1 MKPKVN
7 CMAQLLVVP
16 EAVFDQY
23 KSDGVLFTR
32 LLDTNYIAS
41 VSSVNDLAQID
52 LAMNQFPFVFG
63 PGTGVSLAVSPR
75 AGIAIASTADNLE
88 RFKMQDLHNA
98 LEERIETIT
107 LRLTAEQKVCSEYSL
122 YPVDENL
129 WVAVQKSL
137 PITNSDPERF
147 TLISNRTFFDS
158 MINELLRTCK
168 LEQVASTN
176 LFNYYLM
183 SKV

>member
-1 MKPKVN
+1 
-7 CMAQLLVVP
+7 MAQLLVVP
-16 EAVFDQY
+16 EAVYDQY
-23 KSDGVLFTR
+23 KTDGVQFTR

-52 LAMNQFPFVFG
+52 IAMNQFPFVFC
-63 PGTGVSLAVSPR
+63 PGCGITLAPSPR
-75 AGIAIASTADNLE
+75 AGIAIAATADNLE

-107 LRLTAEQKVCSEYSL
+107 LRHAQLPKVVSEYIL

-137 PITNSDPERF
+137 PITNSDPERYA
-147 TLISNRTFFDS
+147 TISNRTFFDS

>member
-1 MKPKVN
+1 MV
-7 CMAQLLVVP
+7 QLLVVP
-16 EAVFDQY
+16 EAVYEQY
-23 KSDGVLFTR
+23 RVDGVQFTK

-52 LAMNQFPFVFG
+52 LALNKFPFVFC
-63 PGTGVSLAVSPR
+63 PGTNVTLAPSPR
-75 AGIAIASTADNLE
+75 VGIAIASQADSTE

-98 LEERIETIT
+98 LEERVETIS
-107 LRLTAEQKVCSEYSL
+107 LRLAKEQTLASEYTL

-137 PITNSDPERF
+137 PITNSDPER
-147 TLISNRTFFDS
+147 LNLVNNRTFFDS

-168 LEQVASTN
+168 LSQVATTN

>member
-1 MKPKVN
+1 MV
-7 CMAQLLVVP
+7 QLLVVP
-16 EAVFDQY
+16 EAVYEQY
-23 KSDGVLFTR
+23 KVDGVQFTK
-32 LLDTNYIAS
+32 LLDTNYITS
-41 VSSVNDLAQID
+41 VSSINDLTLID
-52 LAMNQFPFVFG
+52 LALNQFPFVFC
-63 PGTGVSLAVSPR
+63 PGTGVVLATSPR
-75 AGIAIASTADNLE
+75 VGIAIASTADNLE

-98 LEERIETIT
+98 LEERVET
-107 LRLTAEQKVCSEYSL
+107 LSLKLANDPNVVNEYIL

-137 PITNSDPERF
+137 PITNSDPERYA
-147 TLISNRTFFDS
+147 TISNRTFFDS

-176 LFNYYLM
+176 LFSYYLM

>member
-1 MKPKVN
+1 MT
-7 CMAQLLVVP
+7 QLLVVP
-16 EAVFDQY
+16 EAVYDQF
-23 KSDGVLFTR
+23 KTDGVQFSR

-52 LAMNQFPFVFG
+52 IAMNQFPFVFC
-63 PGTGVSLAVSPR
+63 PGTGVHLAPSPR
-75 AGIAIASTADNLE
+75 AGIAIASTTENLE

-107 LRLTAEQKVCSEYSL
+107 LRQANQPKVVSEFSL

-137 PITNSDPERF
+137 PITNSDPERYA
-147 TLISNRTFFDS
+147 LVSNRTFFDS

-168 LEQVASTN
+168 LPQISTTN

>member
-1 MKPKVN
+1 
-7 CMAQLLVVP
+7 MAQLLVVP
-16 EAVFDQY
+16 EGVYDQF
-23 KSDGVLFTR
+23 KADGVQFTR

-52 LAMNQFPFVFG
+52 IAMNKFPFVFCQACG
-63 PGTGVSLAVSPR
+63 ITLAPSPR

-107 LRLTAEQKVCSEYSL
+107 IRHANQPKVVSEYSL

-137 PITNSDPERF
+137 PITNSDPERYA
-147 TLISNRTFFDS
+147 LVSNRTFFDS

-168 LEQVASTN
+168 IEQVASTN

>member
-1 MKPKVN
+1 MT
-7 CMAQLLVVP
+7 QLLVVP
-16 EAVFDQY
+16 EAVYDQF
-23 KSDGVLFTR
+23 KADGVQFTQ

-52 LAMNQFPFVFG
+52 IAMNQFPFVFG
-63 PGTGVSLAVSPR
+63 PGTGIVLAPSPR
-75 AGIAIASTADNLE
+75 AGIAIAATSDNLE
-88 RFKMQDLHNA
+88 RFKMEDLHNA

-107 LRLTAEQKVCSEYSL
+107 VRHAMQPTVVSEYSL

-137 PITNSDPERF
+137 PITNSDPERYA
-147 TLISNRTFFDS
+147 LVSNRTFFDS

-168 LEQVASTN
+168 LEQIASTN

>member
-1 MKPKVN
+1 MV
-7 CMAQLLVVP
+7 QLLVLP
-16 EAVFDQY
+16 EAVYEQY
-23 KSDGVLFTR
+23 KVDGVQFTK

-41 VSSVNDLAQID
+41 VSSVNDIAQID
-52 LAMNQFPFVFG
+52 FALNQFPFVFC
-63 PGTGVSLAVSPR
+63 PGTCVVLAPSPR
-75 AGIAIASTADNLE
+75 VGIALATQADNLE

-98 LEERIETIT
+98 VEERVETIS
-107 LRLTAEQKVCSEYSL
+107 LRLANAPTLASEYTL

-137 PITNSDPERF
+137 PITNSDPERLN
-147 TLISNRTFFDS
+147 LINNRMFFDS

-168 LEQVASTN
+168 IDQVASTN

>member
-1 MKPKVN
+1 MT
-7 CMAQLLVVP
+7 QLLVIP
-16 EAVFDQY
+16 EAVYNQY
-23 KSDGVLFTR
+23 VADGVLFNR

-41 VSSVNDLAQID
+41 VSSINDLAQID
-52 LAMNQFPFVFG
+52 IVMSSFPFQFDDASG
-63 PGTGVSLAVSPR
+63 INLAVSPR
-75 AGIAIASTADNLE
+75 AWIAIAASKDDLD
-88 RFKMQDLHNA
+88 RFKMQDIHNA

-107 LRLTAEQKVCSEYSL
+107 IRQTNQPKVVSEYSL

-137 PITNSDPERF
+137 PITNSDPERYV
-147 TLISNRTFFDS
+147 IINNRTFFDS
-158 MINELLRTCK
+158 MINESLRTHK
-168 LEQVASTN
+168 LNDISLTN

>member
-1 MKPKVN
+1 MT
-7 CMAQLLVVP
+7 QLLVVP

-23 KSDGVLFTR
+23 KADGVQFTR

-41 VSSVNDLAQID
+41 VSSINDLAQID
-52 LAMNQFPFVFG
+52 MAITQFPFVFC
-63 PGTGVSLAVSPR
+63 PACGVTLANSPR
-75 AGIAIASTADNLE
+75 ALIAIAASSDNLE
-88 RFKMQDLHNA
+88 RFKMQDMHNA
-98 LEERIETIT
+98 LEERIETIA
-107 LRLTAEQKVCSEYSL
+107 LRTTEQQTVVSEYSL

-137 PITNSDPERF
+137 PITNSNPERF
-147 TLISNRTFFDS
+147 ALISNRTFFDS

-168 LEQVASTN
+168 LSQIAPTN

>member
-1 MKPKVN
+1 MP
-7 CMAQLLVVP
+7 QLLVVP
-16 EAVFDQY
+16 EAVYDQF
-23 KSDGVLFTR
+23 KTDGVLFNR

-52 LAMNQFPFVFG
+52 IAMNKFPFTFD
-63 PGTGVSLAVSPR
+63 PSSGVSLAPSPR
-75 AGIAIASTADNLE
+75 AGIAIAASTDNLE
-88 RFKMQDLHNA
+88 RFKMQDMHNA
-98 LEERIETIT
+98 LEERIETIA
-107 LRLTAEQKVCSEYSL
+107 LRHASQLQVVSEYSL

-137 PITNSDPERF
+137 PITNSDPERYA
-147 TLISNRTFFDS
+147 LVSNRTFFDS

-168 LEQVASTN
+168 LSQVAPTN
-176 LFNYYLM
+176 LFSYYLM

>member
-1 MKPKVN
+1 MT
-7 CMAQLLVVP
+7 QLLVVP
-16 EAVFDQY
+16 EAVYEQY
-23 KSDGVLFTR
+23 KTDGVQFNR

-52 LAMNQFPFVFG
+52 LAINKFHFVFC
-63 PGTGVSLAVSPR
+63 PATGVTLAPSPL

-88 RFKMQDLHNA
+88 RFSMKDLYNA
-98 LEERIETIT
+98 LEERIATIT
-107 LRLTAEQKVCSEYSL
+107 LRLTNEPQVCSEYSL

-137 PITNSDPERF
+137 PITNSDPER
-147 TLISNRTFFDS
+147 LSIISNRTFFDS
-158 MINELLRTCK
+158 MINELLRTRK
-168 LEQVASTN
+168 LAEVATTN

>member
-1 MKPKVN
+1 MV
-7 CMAQLLVVP
+7 QLLVLP
-16 EAVFDQY
+16 EAVYDQY
-23 KSDGVLFTR
+23 KVDGVQFNR
-32 LLDTNYIAS
+32 LLDTNYIACPD

-52 LAMNQFPFVFG
+52 IALNEFPFVFC
-63 PGTGVSLAVSPR
+63 PGTGIVLAHSPR
-75 AGIAIASTADNLE
+75 VGIAIASTSDVENK
-88 RFKMQDLHNA
+88 FMMQDLHNA
-98 LEERIETIT
+98 LEERVETLS
-107 LRLTAEQKVCSEYSL
+107 LRLANQPKLVSEYSL

-137 PITNSDPERF
+137 PITNSDPERL

-158 MINELLRTCK
+158 LIYELLRTCK
-168 LEQVASTN
+168 LSQVASTN

>member
-1 MKPKVN
+1 MI
-7 CMAQLLVVP
+7 QLLVLP
-16 EAVFDQY
+16 EAVYEQY
-23 KSDGVLFTR
+23 KVDGVLFNK
-32 LLDTNYIAS
+32 LLDTNYIAE
-41 VSSVNDLAQID
+41 VSSINDLAQID
-52 LAMNQFPFVFG
+52 LALNQFPFVFC
-63 PGTGVSLAVSPR
+63 PNTGVALAPSPR
-75 AGIAIASTADNLE
+75 VGIAIASTADNLE

-98 LEERIETIT
+98 LEERVETVSLKLIN
-107 LRLTAEQKVCSEYSL
+107 APVNVSEYYL

-147 TLISNRTFFDS
+147 AIISNRTFFDS
-158 MINELLRTCK
+158 MINELLRTRK
-168 LEQVASTN
+168 IDQVATTN

>member
-1 MKPKVN
+1 
-7 CMAQLLVVP
+7 MAQLLVVP
-16 EAVFDQY
+16 EAVYDQY
-23 KSDGVLFTR
+23 KTDGVQFTR

-52 LAMNQFPFVFG
+52 IAMNQFPFVFC
-63 PGTGVSLAVSPR
+63 PGCGITLAPSPR
-75 AGIAIASTADNLE
+75 AGIAIAATADNID

-107 LRLTAEQKVCSEYSL
+107 LRHAQLPKVVSEYSL

-137 PITNSDPERF
+137 PITNSDPERYA
-147 TLISNRTFFDS
+147 LISNRTFFDS

>member
-1 MKPKVN
+1 MT
-7 CMAQLLVVP
+7 QLLVVP
-16 EAVFDQY
+16 ESVYEQF
-23 KSDGVLFTR
+23 KSDGVQFNR

-41 VSSVNDLAQID
+41 VASVNDLAQID
-52 LAMNQFPFVFG
+52 FATSRFPFVFD
-63 PGTGVSLAVSPR
+63 PLTGVCLAPSPR

-88 RFKMQDLHNA
+88 RFKMKDLYNA
-98 LEERIETIT
+98 LEERIESIA
-107 LRLTAEQKVCSEYSL
+107 LRETSKQSVCSEFTL

-137 PITNSDPERF
+137 PITNSDPERLS
-147 TLISNRTFFDS
+147 LISNRAFFDS
-158 MINELLRTCK
+158 MINELLRTK
-168 LEQVASTN
+168 SLQTVAVTN

>member
-1 MKPKVN
+1 MT
-7 CMAQLLVVP
+7 QLLVVP

-23 KSDGVLFTR
+23 KADGVQFTR

-52 LAMNQFPFVFG
+52 LAMTRFPFVFC
-63 PGTGVSLAVSPR
+63 PATGLSLAVSPR
-75 AGIAIASTADNLE
+75 ALIAIAASADNLE
-88 RFKMQDLHNA
+88 RFKMQDMHNA

-107 LRLTAEQKVCSEYSL
+107 LRATDQQSVVSEYSL

-137 PITNSDPERF
+137 PITNSDPERYA
-147 TLISNRTFFDS
+147 LISNRTFFDS

-168 LEQVASTN
+168 LEQIASTN

>member
-1 MKPKVN
+1 MT
-7 CMAQLLVVP
+7 QLLVVP

-23 KSDGVLFTR
+23 KADGVQFTR

-41 VSSVNDLAQID
+41 VSSINDLAQID
-52 LAMNQFPFVFG
+52 LAMTQFPFVFC
-63 PGTGVSLAVSPR
+63 PGCDIKLGTSPR
-75 AGIAIASTADNLE
+75 ASIAIASSLDNLE
-88 RFKMQDLHNA
+88 RFKMQDMHNA
-98 LEERIETIT
+98 LEERIETLA
-107 LRLTAEQKVCSEYSL
+107 LRTADQPKVVSEYSL

-137 PITNSDPERF
+137 PITNSDPERYA
-147 TLISNRTFFDS
+147 IVSNRTFFDS
-158 MINELLRTCK
+158 MINELLRTRN
-168 LEQVASTN
+168 LSRVASTN